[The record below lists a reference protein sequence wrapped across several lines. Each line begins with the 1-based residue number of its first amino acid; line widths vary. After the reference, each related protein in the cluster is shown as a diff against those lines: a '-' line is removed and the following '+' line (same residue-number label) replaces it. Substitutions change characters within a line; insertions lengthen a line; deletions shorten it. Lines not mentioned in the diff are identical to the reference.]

1 MSKSKSIAGV
11 KWRQVAGAFAVG
23 SVAFLV
29 VALLR
34 VDWLLAAL
42 FGGMTS
48 ALIALVFQL
57 FRTRSSVEPSLLE
70 TPLYLA
76 HDAELFDRYR
86 KIAQQLLRVSGRA
99 DPNFRKCALESL
111 DESIQQITQI
121 GDGKLIFKDTEAW
134 RIVYERLLRD
144 PSVMTYRSV
153 ALVRDPAYWQDGA
166 GMQSM
171 QLNFELISK
180 SILTIER
187 TVIIADD
194 HWPSDSDMPVEAL
207 RQWIHEQSVKGIYIR
222 IVRES
227 ALKSETELVRDMGIY
242 GMSAVGYQQMNHDNL
257 RTAQFMLD
265 FDFSSVRAAESCWT
279 KLNVYAVPYEELLD
293 QFRLG
298 E

>member
-1 MSKSKSIAGV
+1 MSESNKTVGV
-11 KWRQVAGAFAVG
+11 NWRHVAGAFAVG
-23 SVAFLV
+23 GIAFLII
-29 VALLR
+29 AWIR
-34 VDWLLAAL
+34 VDWLLAGL
-42 FGGMTS
+42 FGGTAC
-48 ALIALVFQL
+48 ALIALVLQL
-57 FRTRSSVEPSLLE
+57 FRTGGTVEPSLLE

-76 HDAELFDRYR
+76 HDAELFNRYR
-86 KIAQQLLRVSGRA
+86 TVAQQLLRVSGRA

-111 DESIQQITQI
+111 DESIRQISEI
-121 GDGKLIFKDTEAW
+121 GDGKLLFKDTEAW

-144 PSVMTYRSV
+144 PSVMNYRSV

-187 TVIIADD
+187 TVIIADN
-194 HWPSDSDMPVEAL
+194 HWPLDSDMPIEAL

-227 ALKSETELVRDMGIY
+227 ALQSEAELVRDMGIY

-265 FDFSSVRAAESCWT
+265 FDFSAVRAAESCWT

>member
-57 FRTRSSVEPSLLE
+57 FRTRNSVEPGLLE

-86 KIAQQLLRVSGRA
+86 KIAQQLLRISGRV
-99 DPNFRKCALESL
+99 DPNFRKCALQSL
-111 DESIQQITQI
+111 DESIQQITNI

-144 PSVMTYRSV
+144 PSVMNYRSV

-187 TVIIADD
+187 TVIIADN
-194 HWPSDSDMPVEAL
+194 HWPSDSDMPVESL

-227 ALKSETELVRDMGIY
+227 ALESEAELVRDLGIY

-257 RTAQFMLD
+257 RTAEFMLD
-265 FDFSSVRAAESCWT
+265 FDFSAVRAAEGCWT